1 MSLSIASLNS
11 GSNGNCYYVGNER
24 EAVLIDAGISCR
36 ETEKRMARLGL
47 QLQHV
52 KAIFISHEHTD
63 HIRGVEVL
71 SKKYGI
77 PVYISEKT
85 LGNSRLALQTDVY
98 HFVADEV
105 ITIGGLAVTA
115 FGKLHDA
122 RDPHSFTVEGNGIS
136 IAVLTDIG
144 DACEQVKHHFSR
156 CNAAFLEANYDE
168 DLLENG
174 PYPWHLK
181 NRIRGGKGHL
191 SNRQALELFLE
202 HRSELLTH
210 VLLCH
215 LSKENNRP
223 ELAQELFEE
232 HADKTFVTVASRY
245 EESAVYRVM
254 HGVFPEKLP
263 YVRKTTVSQATR
275 FVEQLSLFD

>member
-1 MSLSIASLNS
+1 MALQIASLNS
-11 GSNGNCYYVGNER
+11 GSNGNCYYVGNGR

-36 ETEKRMARLGL
+36 ETETRMKRLGL
-47 QLQHV
+47 SLQHV

-71 SKKYGI
+71 SKKYSI

-98 HFVADEV
+98 HFVSDEV
-105 ITIGGLAVTA
+105 IAVGGLTVTA

-122 RDPHSFTVEGNGIS
+122 RDPHSFTVEGNGLS
-136 IAVLTDIG
+136 VAVLTDIG
-144 DACEQVKHHFSR
+144 AVCDRIKYHFSR
-156 CNAAFLEANYDE
+156 CNAAFLETNYDE
-168 DLLENG
+168 DLLQNG

-202 HRSELLTH
+202 HGSELLTH

-223 ELAQELFEE
+223 ELAQELFDR
-232 HADKTFVTVASRY
+232 HAEKTFVTVASRY
-245 EESAVYRVM
+245 EESAVYRIEQ
-254 HGVFPEKLP
+254 GIFPEKKAFAP
-263 YVRKTTVSQATR
+263 TEKP
-275 FVEQLSLFD
+275 EQLSLF